1 MSSNDE
7 YTPTTAMVEDAYVQ
21 AYGNRAPGVH
31 EMSIAEFDRWL
42 AAHDREVAAKA
53 LREFAK
59 KVYNGA
65 PASRD
70 ANFQAFYND
79 GLHPVL
85 MAEADRIEKG
95 EVDEP
100 R

>member
-1 MSSNDE
+1 MSDIPTKTE
-7 YTPTTAMVEDAYVQ
+7 QVKKRYATPTYERYDRRKKIVRDLEGQFDAWL
-21 AYGNRAPGVH
+21 NHERA
-31 EMSIAEFDRWL
+31 
-42 AAHDREVAAKA
+42 EV

-70 ANFQAFYND
+70 ANFQAFYNE

-85 MAEADRIEKG
+85 MAEADRIEFG
-95 EVDEP
+95 LEWEE
-100 R
+100 

>member
-1 MSSNDE
+1 MADE
-7 YTPTTAMVEDAYVQ
+7 YTPTTGQRETDIRNVYALFFGDGDLDRGYQNFDA
-21 AYGNRAPGVH
+21 
-31 EMSIAEFDRWL
+31 WL
-42 AAHDREVAAKA
+42 AARDREVAAKA

-70 ANFQAFYND
+70 ANFQAFYNE

-85 MAEADRIEKG
+85 MAEADRIERGASDG
-95 EVDEP
+95 EQ
-100 R
+100 